1 MSSVTEA
8 TDTSLTG
15 ALVEAGLQSDVTFTG
30 AELLFSEFAFILIC
44 HFGTETRTGV
54 LWMFLSLNKRQ
65 AVSFDYFQRRF
76 CKISRRLFQMIQD
89 FTQNIKKKPWCK
101 PNTSYLI
108 VVKVS

>member
-1 MSSVTEA
+1 MGEISHVSSVTEA

-54 LWMFLSLNKRQ
+54 LWMFLSKSGESINAERHLRDISPFVQIGCLENLLFWNTTFLRQ
-65 AVSFDYFQRRF
+65 PGTFECSP
-76 CKISRRLFQMIQD
+76 S
-89 FTQNIKKKPWCK
+89 
-101 PNTSYLI
+101 
-108 VVKVS
+108 